1 MLLFFDKF
9 VKKEKQN
16 NVFILHEPEI
26 KNILTLT
33 VENRKTNCH
42 MKDSSKQNFIK
53 TINHIQ
59 PEKIVVDF
67 GSTAVTG
74 IHVLIVEKLRSYYGL
89 EKKPVKVIEPYQML
103 GEIDPALIEA
113 MEIDVIGL
121 FSAKNMF
128 GVPNEYWKIH
138 KTLWGQEVMFPGNFN
153 YTFNS
158 NGDILMYPEGDTSV
172 EPCAMMPKSGYF
184 FDALN
189 RQKPID
195 DSNLKV
201 EDNLE
206 EFTYV
211 TEKDLEYWRNQVSL
225 TDSGSKAVVASPGG
239 TALGDIALVPAINL
253 KNPKGIRGIEEWY
266 ISTLV
271 REDFIRE
278 IYNRQ
283 TEIAIENLKMLYNV
297 IGDKIDVVFT
307 CGTDFGTQNSTF
319 CSTETFDNLW
329 LPYYRKVN
337 DWIHQNTTWKTF
349 KHSCGA
355 VEPFMMHFI
364 EAGFDIINPVQIN
377 ASGMDAGKLKKEYGD
392 KLVFWGG
399 GVDTQ
404 GVFAF
409 GTPEEVREQVKRQC
423 EILNNNGGFVFN
435 TVHNIQ
441 ANVPFEN
448 VVAMLEALKE
458 IR

>member
-1 MLLFFDKF
+1 MLK
-9 VKKEKQN
+9 
-16 NVFILHEPEI
+16 
-26 KNILTLT
+26 
-33 VENRKTNCH
+33 
-42 MKDSSKQNFIK
+42 SSRENFIK
-53 TINHIQ
+53 TINHQQ
-59 PEKIVVDF
+59 PDRVVVDF
-67 GSTAVTG
+67 GTTGVTG
-74 IHVLIVEKLRSYYGL
+74 IHVLIVEKLRQYYGL

-103 GEIDPALIEA
+103 GEVDSELIQA
-113 MEIDVIGL
+113 MGIDVIGL
-121 FSAKNMF
+121 FGAKNMF
-128 GVPNEYWKIH
+128 GVPNENWKLH

-172 EPCAMMPKSGYF
+172 PPCAMMPKTGYF
-184 FDALN
+184 FDALD
-189 RQKPID
+189 RQKPVD
-195 DSNLKV
+195 DSLLNV

-206 EFTYV
+206 EFGHV
-211 TEKDLEYWRNQVSL
+211 TQQDLEYWKNKVDAL
-225 TDSGSKAVVASPGG
+225 EDNSKAVIATLGG

-253 KNPKGIRGIEEWY
+253 KHPKGIRGVEEWY
-266 ISTLV
+266 ISTLI
-271 REDFIRE
+271 REDYVRE
-278 IYNRQ
+278 IYDRQ
-283 TEIAIENLKMLYNV
+283 TDIAIDNLKLLHQV
-297 IGDKIDVVFT
+297 IGCKIDVVFT

-319 CSTETFDNLW
+319 CSPETFDSLW

-337 DWIHQNTTWKTF
+337 DWIHQNTNWKTF

-355 VEPFMMHFI
+355 VEPLMKHFI

-377 ASGMDAGKLKKEYGD
+377 AFGMDPRKLKKEYGD

-404 GVFAF
+404 GAFAF
-409 GTPEEVREQVKRQC
+409 GTPAQVKDQVKMQC

-448 VVAMLEALKE
+448 VVAMLETLKE
-458 IR
+458 L